1 MTLDQQ
7 LELNGEMMR
16 EEDIAKG
23 LHVAYSTFYLNIR
36 KIYPDLVAILKE
48 ENEYIIAKS
57 VRTLMQMA

>member
-1 MTLDQQ
+1 MD
-7 LELNGEMMR
+7 GR

-23 LHVAYSTFYLNIR
+23 LHVAYSTFKEYK